1 MANTL
6 LYPKMTS
13 NGVDFWNVFTSDGE
27 VCELDPSHLPH
38 FTSSILDDVS
48 CMSLPFI

>member
-27 VCELDPSHLPH
+27 VCELDPSHLAY
-38 FTSSILDDVS
+38 FSFRILDGIS
-48 CMSLPFI
+48 CMPLPLI